1 MVKPGVPG
9 KNTIVNKLQKETGTM
24 YYEAISPVAAFGAGI
39 ISVLSPCI
47 LPLLP
52 AVLATS
58 AGKNKLRP
66 LAIVLGVSISF
77 TIMGV
82 ATSAFGAVFNAYTD
96 QLKIL
101 AEILI
106 LIMGFALLF
115 DISLFNAFSKFP
127 LLGKMNDEGP
137 VSGFL
142 LGLSLGVLWIPCVG
156 PILGSILTMVAVT
169 GNTATGALTLSIY
182 SLGFA
187 IPMLLFAYSAHFSSS
202 KIRLISKWDMVFK
215 KGAGI
220 VLVFVGLYMIYQDH
234 YQWFV

>member
-1 MVKPGVPG
+1 
-9 KNTIVNKLQKETGTM
+9 M

-39 ISVLSPCI
+39 LSVLSPCI

-52 AVLATS
+52 AVLAIS
-58 AGKNKLRP
+58 AGKSRLRP

-82 ATSAFGAVFNAYTD
+82 VTSAFGAIFQTYIG

-106 LIMGFALLF
+106 LILGFALLF
-115 DISLFNAFSKFP
+115 DISLFNAFSRFP
-127 LLGKMNDEGP
+127 LLGKMNGEGP
-137 VSGFL
+137 ASGFL

-156 PILGSILTMVAVT
+156 PFLGSILTMVALE
-169 GNTATGALTLSIY
+169 GNADTGALILSIY

-187 IPMLLFAYSAHFSSS
+187 MPMLLLAYSAHIPSS
-202 KIRLISKWDMVFK
+202 KIRLISKWDVVFR

-220 VLVFVGLYMIYQDH
+220 VLILVGLWMIRQNNM
-234 YQWFV
+234 QWFV

>member
-1 MVKPGVPG
+1 MF
-9 KNTIVNKLQKETGTM
+9 
-24 YYEAISPVAAFGAGI
+24 YDAISPLAAFGAGI
-39 ISVLSPCI
+39 LSVLSPCI

-58 AGKNKLRP
+58 AGKGKLRP
-66 LAIVLGVSISF
+66 LAIVIGVSVSF

-82 ATSAFGAVFNAYTD
+82 ITSAFGAAFQTYIN

-101 AEILI
+101 AEIFI
-106 LIMGFALLF
+106 LLMGFAILSE
-115 DISLFNAFSKFP
+115 ISLFNIFSRFP
-127 LLGKMNDEGP
+127 LLSGMNGGGP

-156 PILGSILTMVAVT
+156 PILASILTMVALE
-169 GNTATGALTLSIY
+169 GNAASGAITLAIY

-187 IPMLLFAYSAHFSSS
+187 VPMLLLAYSAHFSSS
-202 KIRLISKWDMVFK
+202 KIRLISRWDVVFK

-220 VLVFVGLYMIYQDH
+220 VLILVGLWMIRQNH
-234 YQWFV
+234 VQWFI

>member
-1 MVKPGVPG
+1 
-9 KNTIVNKLQKETGTM
+9 M

-39 ISVLSPCI
+39 LSVLSPCI

-58 AGKNKLRP
+58 AGKSKFRP

-77 TIMGV
+77 TVMGV
-82 ATSAFGAVFNAYTD
+82 VTSTFGAVFHTYTG

-106 LIMGFALLF
+106 LILGFALLF
-115 DISLFNAFSKFP
+115 EISLFNSFSKFP
-127 LLGKMNDEGP
+127 LLGKMNGEGP

-156 PILGSILTMVAVT
+156 PILGSILTMVALE
-169 GNTATGALTLSIY
+169 GNAATGALTLSIY

-187 IPMLLFAYSAHFSSS
+187 MPMLFLAYSAHYSSS
-202 KIRLISKWDMVFK
+202 KIRLISKWDVVFK

-220 VLVFVGLYMIYQDH
+220 VLILVGLWMIRQNH
-234 YQWFV
+234 YQWFI

>member
-1 MVKPGVPG
+1 
-9 KNTIVNKLQKETGTM
+9 M

-39 ISVLSPCI
+39 LSVLSPCI

-58 AGKNKLRP
+58 AGRSRLRP
-66 LAIVLGVSISF
+66 FAIVLGVSISF

-82 ATSAFGAVFNAYTD
+82 VTSAFGAVFQTYIG

-106 LIMGFALLF
+106 LILGFALLF
-115 DISLFNAFSKFP
+115 DISLFNAFSRFP
-127 LLGKMNDEGP
+127 LLGKMNGEGP
-137 VSGFL
+137 ASGFL

-156 PILGSILTMVAVT
+156 PILGSILTMVALE
-169 GNTATGALTLSIY
+169 GNAATGALTLSIY

-187 IPMLLFAYSAHFSSS
+187 MPMLLLAYSTHVPSS
-202 KIRLISKWDMVFK
+202 KIRLISKWDVVFK

-220 VLVFVGLYMIYQDH
+220 VLILVGLWMIRQNNIL
-234 YQWFV
+234 WFI

>member
-1 MVKPGVPG
+1 
-9 KNTIVNKLQKETGTM
+9 M
-24 YYEAISPVAAFGAGI
+24 YYEAISPLAAFGAGI
-39 ISVLSPCI
+39 LSVLSPCI

-58 AGKNKLRP
+58 AGKSKFRP

-82 ATSAFGAVFNAYTD
+82 VTSAFGAVFHTYIG

-106 LIMGFALLF
+106 VLLGCALLF
-115 DISLFNAFSKFP
+115 EISLFNSFSKFP
-127 LLGKMNDEGP
+127 LLGKMNDEGT

-156 PILGSILTMVAVT
+156 PILGSILTMVALK
-169 GNTATGALTLSIY
+169 GNAATGALTLSIY

-187 IPMLLFAYSAHFSSS
+187 VPMLVLAYSAHFSSS
-202 KIRLISKWDMVFK
+202 KIRLISKYDSVFK

-220 VLVFVGLYMIYQDH
+220 VLVAVGLWMIYQNH
-234 YQWFV
+234 FRGLI

>member
-1 MVKPGVPG
+1 
-9 KNTIVNKLQKETGTM
+9 M
-24 YYEAISPVAAFGAGI
+24 YYEVISPVAAFGAGI

-127 LLGKMNDEGP
+127 LLGKMNGEGP
-137 VSGFL
+137 GSGFL

-156 PILGSILTMVAVT
+156 PILGSILTMVAVA
-169 GNTATGALTLSIY
+169 GNTTTGALTLSVY

-187 IPMLLFAYSAHFSSS
+187 IPMLLLAYSAHFSSS

-220 VLVFVGLYMIYQDH
+220 VLVLVGFYMIHQNH

>member
-1 MVKPGVPG
+1 
-9 KNTIVNKLQKETGTM
+9 M

-39 ISVLSPCI
+39 LSVLSPCI

-58 AGKNKLRP
+58 AGKSKFRP

-77 TIMGV
+77 TVMGV
-82 ATSAFGAVFNAYTD
+82 VTSAFGAVFHTYTG

-106 LIMGFALLF
+106 LILGFALLF
-115 DISLFNAFSKFP
+115 DISLFNAFSRFP
-127 LLGKMNDEGP
+127 LMGKMNGEGS
-137 VSGFL
+137 VSGFF

-156 PILGSILTMVAVT
+156 PILGSILTMVALE

-187 IPMLLFAYSAHFSSS
+187 MPMLLLAYSAHFSSS
-202 KIRLISKWDMVFK
+202 KLRLVSKWDVVFK

-220 VLVFVGLYMIYQDH
+220 VLILVGLWMIHQNH
-234 YQWFV
+234 YQLFV

>member
-1 MVKPGVPG
+1 
-9 KNTIVNKLQKETGTM
+9 M
-24 YYEAISPVAAFGAGI
+24 YPEAISPVAAFGAGI
-39 ISVLSPCI
+39 LSVLSPCI

-58 AGKNKLRP
+58 AGKNRLRP

-82 ATSAFGAVFNAYTD
+82 VSSAFGSVFNAYTD

-101 AEILI
+101 SEILI
-106 LIMGFALLF
+106 LIMGFALFF
-115 DISLFNAFSKFP
+115 DISLFNVFSKFP
-127 LLGKMNDEGP
+127 LLGNMNEEGS

-156 PILGSILTMVAVT
+156 PILGSILTMVALE
-169 GNTATGALTLSIY
+169 GNTATGAFTLSIY

-187 IPMLLFAYSAHFSSS
+187 IPMLLLAYSAHFTSS

-220 VLVFVGLYMIYQDH
+220 ILILVGLWMIYQNH
-234 YQWFV
+234 PQLFI

>member
-1 MVKPGVPG
+1 
-9 KNTIVNKLQKETGTM
+9 M

-39 ISVLSPCI
+39 LSVLSPCI

-58 AGKNKLRP
+58 AGKSKFRP

-77 TIMGV
+77 TVMGV
-82 ATSAFGAVFNAYTD
+82 VTSAFGAVFHTYTG

-106 LIMGFALLF
+106 LILGFALLF
-115 DISLFNAFSKFP
+115 DISLFNSFSKFP
-127 LLGKMNDEGP
+127 LLGKMNGEGP

-156 PILGSILTMVAVT
+156 PILGSILTMVALE
-169 GNTATGALTLSIY
+169 GNAATGALTLSIY

-187 IPMLLFAYSAHFSSS
+187 MPMLFLAYSAHYSSS
-202 KIRLISKWDMVFK
+202 KIRLISKWDVVFK

-220 VLVFVGLYMIYQDH
+220 VLILVGLWMIRQNH
-234 YQWFV
+234 YQWFI

>member
-1 MVKPGVPG
+1 
-9 KNTIVNKLQKETGTM
+9 M

-39 ISVLSPCI
+39 LSVLSPCI

-58 AGKNKLRP
+58 AGKSKLRP

-82 ATSAFGAVFNAYTD
+82 VTSAFGAVFQTYIG

-106 LIMGFALLF
+106 LMLGFALLF
-115 DISLFNAFSKFP
+115 EISLFNSFSRFP
-127 LLGKMNDEGP
+127 LLGGMKDEGP
-137 VSGFL
+137 VSGLL

-156 PILGSILTMVAVT
+156 PILGSILTMVALE
-169 GNTATGALTLSIY
+169 GNAATGALTLSIY

-187 IPMLLFAYSAHFSSS
+187 VPMLLLAYSAHFSSS
-202 KIRLISKWDMVFK
+202 KIRLISKYDAAFK

-220 VLVFVGLYMIYQDH
+220 VLVLIGFWMIYQNH
-234 YQWFV
+234 FRWLI

>member
-1 MVKPGVPG
+1 
-9 KNTIVNKLQKETGTM
+9 M
-24 YYEAISPVAAFGAGI
+24 YYEVISPVAAFGAGI

-58 AGKNKLRP
+58 AGKNRYRP

-77 TIMGV
+77 TIMGI

-115 DISLFNAFSKFP
+115 DISLFNSFSKFP

-156 PILGSILTMVAVT
+156 PMLGSILTMVALE
-169 GNTATGALTLSIY
+169 GNTITGALTLSIY

-187 IPMLLFAYSAHFSSS
+187 VPMLLLAYSAHFSSS
-202 KIRLISKWDMVFK
+202 KIRLISKWDVIFK
-215 KGAGI
+215 KGVGI
-220 VLVFVGLYMIYQDH
+220 VLVLVGLWMIYQNH
-234 YQWFV
+234 YQWFI

>member
-1 MVKPGVPG
+1 
-9 KNTIVNKLQKETGTM
+9 M
-24 YYEAISPVAAFGAGI
+24 YYEIISPVAAFGAGI

-82 ATSAFGAVFNAYTD
+82 ATSAFGAVFYTYTD

-101 AEILI
+101 AEVLI
-106 LIMGFALLF
+106 LTMGFALLF
-115 DISLFNAFSKFP
+115 DISLFNTFSKFP
-127 LLGKMNDEGP
+127 LMGKMNDEGP

-156 PILGSILTMVAVT
+156 PILGSILTMVALE
-169 GNTATGALTLSIY
+169 GNAITGALTLSVY

-187 IPMLLFAYSAHFSSS
+187 VPMLLLAYSAHFSAS
-202 KIRLISKWDMVFK
+202 KIRLISKWDVVFK
-215 KGAGI
+215 KGVGI
-220 VLVFVGLYMIYQDH
+220 VLVLFGLWMIYQNH

>member
-1 MVKPGVPG
+1 
-9 KNTIVNKLQKETGTM
+9 M

-39 ISVLSPCI
+39 LSVLSPCI

-58 AGKNKLRP
+58 AGKSKFRP

-77 TIMGV
+77 TVMGV
-82 ATSAFGAVFNAYTD
+82 VTSAFGAVFHTYTG

-106 LIMGFALLF
+106 LILGFALLF
-115 DISLFNAFSKFP
+115 DISLFNAFSRFP
-127 LLGKMNDEGP
+127 LMGKMNGEGS

-156 PILGSILTMVAVT
+156 PILGSILTMVALE

-187 IPMLLFAYSAHFSSS
+187 MPMLLLAYSAHFSSS
-202 KIRLISKWDMVFK
+202 KLRLVSKWDVVFK

-220 VLVFVGLYMIYQDH
+220 VLILVGLWMIHQNH

>member
-1 MVKPGVPG
+1 
-9 KNTIVNKLQKETGTM
+9 M
-24 YYEAISPVAAFGAGI
+24 YSEVISPVVAFGAGI
-39 ISVLSPCI
+39 ASVLSPCI

-82 ATSAFGAVFNAYTD
+82 ATSAFGSVFYAYTD

-101 AEILI
+101 AEVLILI
-106 LIMGFALLF
+106 LGFALFF
-115 DISLFNAFSKFP
+115 DISLFNSFSKFP
-127 LLGKMNDEGP
+127 LLGKMNDEGSF
-137 VSGFL
+137 SGLL

-156 PILGSILTMVAVT
+156 PILGSILTMVAVE
-169 GNTATGALTLSIY
+169 GNTATGAFTLLIY

-187 IPMLLFAYSAHFSSS
+187 VPMLLLAYSAHFSAS
-202 KIRLISKWDMVFK
+202 KIRLISKWDAVFK
-215 KGAGI
+215 KVVGI
-220 VLVFVGLYMIYQDH
+220 VLVLFGLWMIYQNH
-234 YQWFV
+234 YQWFM

>member
-1 MVKPGVPG
+1 
-9 KNTIVNKLQKETGTM
+9 M

-58 AGKNKLRP
+58 AGKNRLRP

-82 ATSAFGAVFNAYTD
+82 VTSAFGAVFQTYIG

-106 LIMGFALLF
+106 LILGFALLF
-115 DISLFNAFSKFP
+115 DISLFNAFSRFP
-127 LLGKMNDEGP
+127 LLGKMNGEGAA
-137 VSGFL
+137 SGFL

-156 PILGSILTMVAVT
+156 PILGSILTMVALE
-169 GNTATGALTLSIY
+169 GNAATGALTLSIY

-187 IPMLLFAYSAHFSSS
+187 MPMLLLAYSAHVPSS
-202 KIRLISKWDMVFK
+202 KIRLISKWDVVFK

-220 VLVFVGLYMIYQDH
+220 VLILVGLWMIRQNNF
-234 YQWFV
+234 QWFI

>member
-1 MVKPGVPG
+1 
-9 KNTIVNKLQKETGTM
+9 M

-39 ISVLSPCI
+39 LSVLSPCI

-58 AGKNKLRP
+58 AGKNRLRP

-82 ATSAFGAVFNAYTD
+82 VTSAFGAVFQTYIG

-106 LIMGFALLF
+106 LILGFALLF
-115 DISLFNAFSKFP
+115 DISLFNAFSRFP
-127 LLGKMNDEGP
+127 LLGKMNGEGTA
-137 VSGFL
+137 SGFL

-156 PILGSILTMVAVT
+156 PILGSILTMVALE
-169 GNTATGALTLSIY
+169 GNAATGALTLSIY

-187 IPMLLFAYSAHFSSS
+187 MPMLLLAYSAHIPSS
-202 KIRLISKWDMVFK
+202 KIRLISKWDVVFK

-220 VLVFVGLYMIYQDH
+220 VLILVGLWMIRQNNF
-234 YQWFV
+234 QWFI

>member
-1 MVKPGVPG
+1 
-9 KNTIVNKLQKETGTM
+9 M

-39 ISVLSPCI
+39 LSVLSPCI

-58 AGKNKLRP
+58 AGKSKLRP

-82 ATSAFGAVFNAYTD
+82 VTSAFGAVFQTYIG

-106 LIMGFALLF
+106 LMLGFALLF
-115 DISLFNAFSKFP
+115 EISLFNSFSRFP
-127 LLGKMNDEGP
+127 LLGGMKDEGP

-156 PILGSILTMVAVT
+156 PILASILTMVALE
-169 GNTATGALTLSIY
+169 GNAATGALTLSIY

-187 IPMLLFAYSAHFSSS
+187 VPMLFLAYSAHFSSS
-202 KIRLISKWDMVFK
+202 KMRLISKYDAAFK

-220 VLVFVGLYMIYQDH
+220 VLVLVGLWMIYRNH
-234 YQWFV
+234 FRWLS

>member
-1 MVKPGVPG
+1 
-9 KNTIVNKLQKETGTM
+9 M

-39 ISVLSPCI
+39 LSVLSPCI

-58 AGKNKLRP
+58 AGKSRLRP
-66 LAIVLGVSISF
+66 LAIVLGVSMSF

-82 ATSAFGAVFNAYTD
+82 VTSASGAVLQMYIG

-106 LIMGFALLF
+106 LILGFTLLF

-127 LLGKMNDEGP
+127 LLGKMNGEGTA
-137 VSGFL
+137 SGFL

-156 PILGSILTMVAVT
+156 PILGSILTMVALE
-169 GNTATGALTLSIY
+169 GNAASGAFTLSIY

-187 IPMLLFAYSAHFSSS
+187 IPMLLLAYSAHIPSS
-202 KIRLISKWDMVFK
+202 KIRLISKWDVVFK

-220 VLVFVGLYMIYQDH
+220 VLILVGLWMIRQNNIL
-234 YQWFV
+234 WFI

>member
-1 MVKPGVPG
+1 MF
-9 KNTIVNKLQKETGTM
+9 
-24 YYEAISPVAAFGAGI
+24 YEAISPVAAFGAGI
-39 ISVLSPCI
+39 LSVLSPCI

-58 AGKNKLRP
+58 AGKSRFRP

-82 ATSAFGAVFNAYTD
+82 VTSAFGAIFYTHIG
-96 QLKIL
+96 QLKTL
-101 AEILI
+101 AEIVILI
-106 LIMGFALLF
+106 LGFALLF
-115 DISLFNAFSKFP
+115 DISLFNAFSRFP
-127 LLGKMNDEGP
+127 LLGKMNGEGP

-156 PILGSILTMVAVT
+156 PILGSILTMVALE
-169 GNTATGALTLSIY
+169 GNASTGALTLSIY

-187 IPMLLFAYSAHFSSS
+187 IPMLLLAYSAHFSSS
-202 KIRLISKWDMVFK
+202 KLRLVSKWDVVFK

-220 VLVFVGLYMIYQDH
+220 VLILVGFWMIRQNH

>member
-1 MVKPGVPG
+1 
-9 KNTIVNKLQKETGTM
+9 M

-39 ISVLSPCI
+39 LSVLSPCI

-58 AGKNKLRP
+58 AGKSKFRP

-77 TIMGV
+77 TVMGV
-82 ATSAFGAVFNAYTD
+82 VTSAFGAVFHTYTG

-106 LIMGFALLF
+106 LILGFALLF
-115 DISLFNAFSKFP
+115 DISLFNSFSKFP

-156 PILGSILTMVAVT
+156 PILGSILTMVALE
-169 GNTATGALTLSIY
+169 GNATTGALTLSIY

-187 IPMLLFAYSAHFSSS
+187 MPMLFLAYSAHYSSS
-202 KIRLISKWDMVFK
+202 KIRFISKWDVVFK

-220 VLVFVGLYMIYQDH
+220 VLILVGLWMIRQNH
-234 YQWFV
+234 YQLFI

>member
-1 MVKPGVPG
+1 
-9 KNTIVNKLQKETGTM
+9 M
-24 YYEAISPVAAFGAGI
+24 YSEVISPVVAFGAGI
-39 ISVLSPCI
+39 ASVLSPCI

-82 ATSAFGAVFNAYTD
+82 ATSAFGSVFYAYTD

-101 AEILI
+101 AEVLILI
-106 LIMGFALLF
+106 LGFALLF
-115 DISLFNAFSKFP
+115 DISLFNSFSKFP
-127 LLGKMNDEGP
+127 LLGKMNGEGSF
-137 VSGFL
+137 SGLL

-156 PILGSILTMVAVT
+156 PILGSILTMVAVE
-169 GNTATGALTLSIY
+169 GNTATGAVTLLIY

-187 IPMLLFAYSAHFSSS
+187 VPMLLLAYSAHFSAS
-202 KIRLISKWDMVFK
+202 KIRLISKWDAVFK
-215 KGAGI
+215 KVVGI
-220 VLVFVGLYMIYQDH
+220 VLVFFGLWMIYQNH
-234 YQWFV
+234 YQWFM

>member
-1 MVKPGVPG
+1 VESHIAKMKAG
-9 KNTIVNKLQKETGTM
+9 KTM
-24 YYEAISPVAAFGAGI
+24 FYDAISPLVAFSAGI
-39 ISVLSPCI
+39 LSVLSPCI

-58 AGKNKLRP
+58 AGKSKLRP

-77 TIMGV
+77 TLMGIV
-82 ATSAFGAVFNAYTD
+82 TSTFGAVFQTYLA

-106 LIMGFALLF
+106 LLFGFALLLE
-115 DISLFNAFSKFP
+115 INLFNSFSKFP
-127 LLGKMNDEGP
+127 LLAGMHEEGAT
-137 VSGFL
+137 SGFL

-156 PILGSILTMVAVT
+156 PALGSILTMVAVEGDVT
-169 GNTATGALTLSIY
+169 KGAFTLSIY

-187 IPMLLFAYSAHFSSS
+187 IPMLVLAYSAHFSSY
-202 KIRLISKWDMVFK
+202 KIRLISKYDSVVK

-220 VLVFVGLYMIYQDH
+220 ILVLVGFWMIYQNH
-234 YQWFV
+234 PELFM